1 MTTRD
6 EAKRTAMAYAWAR
19 DDARKEFSAF
29 VHAEYGTPTVTPAGA
44 TSGDW
49 AFSEAYAQGQEDYNE
64 QRRGDFIPVQD
75 AWANWQASGG
85 RSVFKRGELT
95 LGADERAEL
104 RGLWPSFWDDDNDT
118 SAYYARR
125 DQMQN
130 AAWDAL
136 PS

>member
-6 EAKRTAMAYAWAR
+6 EARRTAMAYAWGR
-19 DDARKEFSAF
+19 EDQSGLDNPDGIK
-29 VHAEYGTPTVTPAGA
+29 TPTVTPAGQI
-44 TSGDW
+44 SGDW
-49 AFSEAYAQGQEDYNE
+49 AFSEAYAQGQDDLNNE
-64 QRRGDFIPVQD
+64 RRGDFIAVQD

-95 LGADERAEL
+95 LSDAQRWEL

-125 DQMQN
+125 DQMQD
-130 AAWDAL
+130 AAWETLA
-136 PS
+136 S